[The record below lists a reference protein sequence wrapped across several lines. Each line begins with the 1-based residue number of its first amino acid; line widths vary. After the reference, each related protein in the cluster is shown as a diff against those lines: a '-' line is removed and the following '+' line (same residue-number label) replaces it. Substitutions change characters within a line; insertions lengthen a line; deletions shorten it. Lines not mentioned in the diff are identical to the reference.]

1 MALMGRAKP
10 ITTFPKPVREACL
23 ALAAGAAVLSLARW
37 LRSSPYIANPQV
49 FKDLQIACA
58 MMALTFASTALVR
71 FRAMRD
77 RISLFL
83 ALGFLLAGG
92 VIASTL
98 WLQPFSGQ
106 PFDPGA
112 VAKSPVHWWLSR
124 ALLAVLLLVAL
135 LLEKRAPSTAK
146 PGREI
151 AMAILITAGAAVL
164 FSVIYEQMPI
174 KWTVLPKAFI
184 SRPWNLILAA
194 VYLVAAV
201 GFRRRLRD
209 TDSAYDR
216 GLFLAASLNV
226 ACHLAACQSEELMDA
241 PFVFAQVLKTLS
253 FAAAVGGSLLDN
265 ARLFDQVRHLATTD
279 PLTSLAN
286 YRSLSAVLES
296 EIQRS
301 GRTGRQFG
309 VLLLDLDGL
318 KKINDSYGHL
328 VGDRALRRVADAL
341 RAVCRSMDLPA
352 RYAGDE
358 FAVVLPESS
367 EEAARRVAGRI
378 RAQLAED
385 PDVPRL
391 SVSVGAAV
399 YPVDGTTLDALLAAA
414 DKSLYRMKAG
424 REYQLAAS

>member
-10 ITTFPKPVREACL
+10 ITAFLKPARDFCL
-23 ALAAGAAVLSLARW
+23 ALVAGAMVLGLARS
-37 LRSSPYIANPQV
+37 LRSSPYIANPEI

-58 MMALTFASTALVR
+58 MMAFTFASTALVR

-83 ALGFLLAGG
+83 ALGFLLSGG

-98 WLQPFSGQ
+98 WLQPFGGQ
-106 PFDPGA
+106 PFDPA
-112 VAKSPVHWWLSR
+112 AFAKSPVHWWLSR

-135 LLEKRAPSTAK
+135 VLEKRAPSAAK

-151 AMAILITAGAAVL
+151 AMAILITAGTAVL
-164 FSVIYEQMPI
+164 LSAFYEQTPT
-174 KWTVLPKAFI
+174 KWAVLPKAI
-184 SRPWNLILAA
+184 VSRPWNLILAA
-194 VYLVAAV
+194 AYLVAAV
-201 GFRRRLRD
+201 GFRLRLKD

-286 YRSLSAVLES
+286 YRSLSAALES

-309 VLLLDLDGL
+309 VLLLDLDRL

-328 VGDRALRRVADAL
+328 AGDRALRRVANAL

-352 RYAGDE
+352 RYGGDE
-358 FAVVLPESS
+358 FAVVLPESG
-367 EEAARRVAGRI
+367 EEAARRVAARI

-399 YPVDGTTLDALLAAA
+399 YPADGTTLDALLAAA